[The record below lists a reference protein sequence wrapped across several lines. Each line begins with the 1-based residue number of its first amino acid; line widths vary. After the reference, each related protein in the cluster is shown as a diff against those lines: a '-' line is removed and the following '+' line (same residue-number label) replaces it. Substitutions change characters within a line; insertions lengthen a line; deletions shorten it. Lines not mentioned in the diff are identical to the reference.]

1 MKPGGRFWPCR
12 SFRATRKRRPKR
24 RNAPKFVA
32 RSNSPPTQEET
43 EVARLT
49 RVLRE
54 AMERQA
60 ATSEVLSVISRSPS
74 NLQPVFAK
82 MLENAIRICERLP
95 DCGRQ
100 CRSILLQDRRTE
112 PPLCSPT
119 CGRDKVAVTDPS
131 GEKAPRYIIADRPMT
146 EEEWAPQ

>member
-1 MKPGGRFWPCR
+1 
-12 SFRATRKRRPKR
+12 
-24 RNAPKFVA
+24 
-32 RSNSPPTQEET
+32 
-43 EVARLT
+43 
-49 RVLRE
+49 
-54 AMERQA
+54 MERQA
-60 ATSEVLSVISRSPS
+60 ATSEVLSVISRSPG

-119 CGRDKVAVTDPS
+119 CGRDKVAVTDPF

-146 EEEWAPQ
+146 EEEWAPQQTGGWSRVSFDRTLLRCRRRWQRTCKALGVDEDYRTNTVPG